1 MKETASLQTA
11 ILAIGTELTS
21 GQIINRNASWI
32 SKKLARH
39 GIVTREHAT
48 VPDEREMILE
58 AIGRLSRDAA
68 IVFLTGGLGPT
79 SDDFT
84 RVVLAE
90 KLGLPLEWDE
100 ASWVFI
106 QERLTKRG
114 IKAQDIQKQQCY
126 YPRGSR
132 ILANRMGTAH
142 AFMIGAG
149 GKIFVCLPGP
159 PREIEAV
166 WDDHLEPWLTEKF
179 PQENPWITR
188 SWDVLGQP
196 ESEVA
201 TRAMTA
207 LQGCPYEFAYR
218 VHLPYVEFKLSYR
231 KNDEDGRWIEKGHA
245 AFAGLP
251 VRFDLPDPADELGA
265 KLTRLAST
273 TLAIDDRVGEGY
285 LLHRLQTSLGAI
297 SARHS
302 LIFSSQPST
311 LDAPS
316 INPAPGAGLRL
327 VLEPVKTD
335 GDGGGKATAYFESG
349 SFQAREMFDSPYSSP
364 LLRDREKHYFV
375 ERAIMW
381 WGERLDEIF
390 DRSN

>member
-1 MKETASLQTA
+1 MTAPIPLQTS

-21 GQIINRNASWI
+21 GQIVNRNASWI
-32 SKKLARH
+32 SKKLAAR

-48 VPDEREMILE
+48 VPDDRVLILE
-58 AIGRLSRDAA
+58 SLDRLARASG

-84 RVVLAE
+84 RVILAE
-90 KLGLPLEWDE
+90 WLGLPLEWDE

-106 QERLTKRG
+106 QERLSKRG

-132 ILANRMGTAH
+132 ILTNRMGTAH
-142 AFMIGAG
+142 AFLVEAD
-149 GKIFVCLPGP
+149 GKFFVCLPGP
-159 PREIEAV
+159 PKEIEAV
-166 WDDHLEPWLTEKF
+166 WDDHLEPWLAEKF
-179 PQENPWITR
+179 PQEDPWVTR
-188 SWDVLGQP
+188 SWEVLGQP

-201 TRAMTA
+201 TRVLSR
-207 LQGCPYEFAYR
+207 LQGCPYELAYR

-231 KNDEDGRWIEKGHA
+231 RSEENPEWLEKVHQ

-251 VRFDLPDPADELGA
+251 VRFDLPDPTDELGA
-265 KLTRLAST
+265 KLTRLAPT
-273 TLAIDDRVGEGY
+273 KLFFEDHVGEGY
-285 LLHRLQTSLGAI
+285 LLHRLQGSLAAI
-297 SARHS
+297 ASKHALS
-302 LIFSSQPST
+302 VTSQPST
-311 LDAPS
+311 LV
-316 INPAPGAGLRL
+316 APGLTPAAGADFLFGL
-327 VLEPVKTD
+327 KPEKDPAAVC
-335 GDGGGKATAYFESG
+335 GKATAYFRCGEYEV
-349 SFQAREMFDSPYSSP
+349 REIFDSPYSSP

-390 DRSN
+390 NRSN